1 MLDYVLFVLQLSSDY
16 RYIGIS
22 ITDCLASSIETTRL
36 LLDRIGESE
45 RGPDMLDL
53 EVPSEFQ
60 TKENGTLRTHLSDP
74 AYISGACSNL
84 LHGYS
89 KVPKRVEWRLHSGS
103 QPKCS
108 CYSNPI
114 FLPIEGV
121 SDAL

>member
-60 TKENGTLRTHLSDP
+60 TKES
-74 AYISGACSNL
+74 
-84 LHGYS
+84 
-89 KVPKRVEWRLHSGS
+89 
-103 QPKCS
+103 
-108 CYSNPI
+108 
-114 FLPIEGV
+114 
-121 SDAL
+121 